1 MKEIHLRTNNC
12 VTVTKTCTHLQCL
25 KLSCNFFDVVAD
37 CGEPL
42 VIERATVD
50 QGTTLE
56 GAVRRYT
63 CSQNTITEGETTT
76 TCLETGV
83 WSATNLYCRREY
95 NWSPPF
101 SLSLGVL
108 LDIHM
113 HIKKNKP
120 MFFFKV
126 FWRDL
131 WTDTPTSF

>member
-1 MKEIHLRTNNC
+1 MKKDSFTYKQLCNSHENMHTFAMF
-12 VTVTKTCTHLQCL
+12 KTFMLLYQSFL
-25 KLSCNFFDVVAD
+25 FFVVVAD

-76 TCLETGV
+76 TCLETGL

-95 NWSPPF
+95 NLPPPF
-101 SLSLGVL
+101 PLSFRVL

-113 HIKKNKP
+113 HIKK
-120 MFFFKV
+120 
-126 FWRDL
+126 
-131 WTDTPTSF
+131 

>member
-1 MKEIHLRTNNC
+1 MKKIHLHTNNC

-25 KLSCNFFDVVAD
+25 KLSCNFIKAFYLFFDVVAD

-63 CSQNTITEGETTT
+63 CLQNTITEGETTT
-76 TCLETGV
+76 TCLETGL

-95 NWSPPF
+95 NLPPPF
-101 SLSLGVL
+101 PLSFRVL

-113 HIKKNKP
+113 HIKKISRCFSLRFLKGFMN
-120 MFFFKV
+120 
-126 FWRDL
+126 
-131 WTDTPTSF
+131 